1 MQILAKKLNE
11 INPYPGNPRKN
22 MQAVDAVAASI
33 KEFGFKNPI
42 ILDINGEIIAG
53 HTRYLAAQKLELEE
67 VPCIYADDLSPD
79 QVRAFRLADNKTAEL
94 SEWDMELLESELQE
108 IANIDMAEFGFDEGE
123 EFKDLTQEVE
133 DDEFEIK
140 PPQKPKAQKGDL
152 FILGSHVLM
161 CGDSTDENDV
171 AKLMDGN
178 EADLVVTDPPYN
190 IAVKNSK
197 GMTIKND
204 DMERDDFLMFLK
216 KAFKTMSE
224 SLKNGGGRS
233 TYGIHRKNKWLSK
246 KLF

>member
-22 MQAVDAVAASI
+22 TQAVDAVAASI
-33 KEFGFKNPI
+33 KEFGF
-42 ILDINGEIIAG
+42 
-53 HTRYLAAQKLELEE
+53 
-67 VPCIYADDLSPD
+67 
-79 QVRAFRLADNKTAEL
+79 
-94 SEWDMELLESELQE
+94 
-108 IANIDMAEFGFDEGE
+108 DEDE
-123 EFKDLTQEVE
+123 DFKDLTEEVE

-171 AKLMDGN
+171 DKLMDGN

-190 IAVKNSK
+190 NAVKNSK

-204 DMERDDFLMFLK
+204 DMKRDDFLMFLK
-216 KAFKTMSE
+216 K
-224 SLKNGGGRS
+224 LLR
-233 TYGIHRKNKWLSK
+233 R
-246 KLF
+246 